1 MFDPEDIIA
10 MAQRQRKIQ
19 LLEQAQGGRR
29 GGVTGEQL
37 GAFIGGVLGY
47 VVLIFVCGG
56 IGGAIVFGLFASG
69 LIDDG
74 FESAEGCAIERND
87 REQIVEVSA
96 TNVELTDEALGRLC
110 SMGLENVRTLVLSGS
125 WVQVRRRPLLTDK
138 GLVHLKGMDQLEDL
152 DLSGN
157 RGITDAGLVHL
168 KGLSNLIRL
177 DLTDTEVTKEGHADL
192 KQALPNCGISL
203 EWDKLFP

>member
-110 SMGLENVRTLVLSGS
+110 SMGLENVRKVGFKCVADPFLPTKDSCTSKEWTSWKTSTLVG
-125 WVQVRRRPLLTDK
+125 
-138 GLVHLKGMDQLEDL
+138 
-152 DLSGN
+152 
-157 RGITDAGLVHL
+157 
-168 KGLSNLIRL
+168 
-177 DLTDTEVTKEGHADL
+177 TEV
-192 KQALPNCGISL
+192 LPTLGWCT
-203 EWDKLFP
+203 